1 MINQTVLI
9 FGKSS
14 EASLMLGSVLRKKIS
29 KVFLRSD
36 NIFFKEDIENIKP
49 EFIFLDLSLGQSEIS
64 LEILKWIY
72 SQKKK
77 MIIFAY
83 TESTAVASMPE
94 LIAHGI
100 ELGLEGCFTVPI
112 NEEELEKALF
122 LALKGQ
128 NSLQRKL
135 LQRPQKALLKLQMKI
150 ISIDENG
157 IKLRSPHYLSKG
169 TSFLFKDPLC
179 MEIFNQSSIEMRVT
193 HTSQMPTN
201 FDYEIFVEPKEVNEL
216 TGRALRRYI
225 MSHN

>member
-14 EASLMLGSVLRKKIS
+14 ETSLMLGSVLRKKIS